1 MFQCQ
6 LYIYLLL
13 QLLKIIYKMSQVVQ
27 LIPFNVN
34 LKTPN
39 LVSSSS
45 SMAHIFCNVNK
56 SIISNIKN

>member
-1 MFQCQ
+1 
-6 LYIYLLL
+6 
-13 QLLKIIYKMSQVVQ
+13 MSQVVQ

-56 SIISNIKN
+56 SIISNVKN